1 MLSNAKDTGKKNSDE
16 YKAKDVLRKKQ
27 SRMLLKINAD
37 AYADH
42 KREKERKCY
51 AKIRKNYT
59 TVTTNT
65 SLQEPL
71 QPVSTLFSNPAIKS
85 RSIKKIEKIPVKES
99 ISIFLYFIKTFII
112 FFR

>member
-1 MLSNAKDTGKKNSDE
+1 MRRIKSRPVMLNNAKDTGKKNSDE
-16 YKAKDVLRKKQ
+16 YKTKDALRKKQ
-27 SRMLLKINAD
+27 SRMLLKNNAD

-42 KREKERKCY
+42 KREKERKWY

-65 SLQEPL
+65 SPQQPL

-85 RSIKKIEKIPVKES
+85 RSIKKIEKIPV
-99 ISIFLYFIKTFII
+99 
-112 FFR
+112 